1 MGSERRIMTR
11 IKVKIENGYAD
22 GFELVHEVELDAPP
36 VGIDFEVELPD
47 WFQNVVWP
55 HTGTSTGRENVDA
68 CYLAT
73 IVEAPGRDELVGE
86 WFEWA

>member
-1 MGSERRIMTR
+1 MTK

-22 GFELVHEVELDAPP
+22 GFEAVSEVELDAPP

-47 WFQNVVWP
+47 WFQEVVWP
-55 HTGTSTGRENVDA
+55 HTGTGTGRENVSA

-73 IVEAPGRDELVGE
+73 IVEADGRPELVGE
-86 WFEWA
+86 WFEWV